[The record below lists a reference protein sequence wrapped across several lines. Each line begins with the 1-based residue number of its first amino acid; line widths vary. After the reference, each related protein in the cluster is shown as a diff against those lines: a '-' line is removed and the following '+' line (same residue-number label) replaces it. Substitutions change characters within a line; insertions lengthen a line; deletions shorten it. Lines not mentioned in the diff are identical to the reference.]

1 MTDEQHHIEDLLAAY
16 VLGAVTP
23 VEAARVEE
31 HLATCDACR
40 RLEDE
45 LREVEALLPVLA
57 GDEAPS
63 PGLKARLMAIVQAEA
78 QAPASS
84 SFGGASPTADAAGTS
99 GAAREGLRLVPP
111 SRAPHGPDGVVRRG
125 GPVARTLASRRVTAL
140 LALAAMAALAVL
152 GVQLWRSSGGAQS
165 RPTSEYAV
173 GGTATQ
179 PAIGGSLLY
188 YADGARIEIDLHGLK
203 TLPARRV
210 YEVWLIRG
218 HYRVVIGI
226 GTFRP
231 EAHGTIRFTT
241 SGENVHNYTLACLTV
256 ERAPRA
262 TRPTL
267 PLVAMATI
275 DH

>member
-23 VEAARVEE
+23 VEAALVEE

-40 RLEDE
+40 GLEDE
-45 LREVEALLPVLA
+45 LREVEALLPTLA

-63 PGLKARLMAIVQAEA
+63 PGLKARLMAIVEAEA

-84 SFGGASPTADAAGTS
+84 SFGDAARTAEAAGSGGT
-99 GAAREGLRLVPP
+99 AREGLRLVAPSPARHGADGAPP
-111 SRAPHGPDGVVRRG
+111 RNGLAT
-125 GPVARTLASRRVTAL
+125 RTLASRRVTAL
-140 LALAAMAALAVL
+140 LALAAMVALVVL
-152 GVQLWRSSGGAQS
+152 GVQLWRSSGSAQP
-165 RPTSEYAV
+165 RPTAEYAV

-188 YADGARIEIDLHGLK
+188 YADGAHIEIDLHGLK

-218 HYRVVIGI
+218 HYRVVRGI

-231 EAHGTIRFTT
+231 EANGTIHFAM
-241 SGENVHNYTLACLTV
+241 SGENVRNYTLACLTV
-256 ERAPRA
+256 EQAPRA